1 VARVRH
7 PFRRKNLSPRLLPFY
22 GLAALGLAVADPR
35 PLGAAV
41 GGLLVC
47 AGEGL
52 RLWGAGHL
60 VKTKALTVTGPY
72 AHHRHPLYAGTLLLA
87 LGFGAIAGRP
97 ALLLVTAVFLP
108 FFFLRYLPTKERV
121 ESARLAA
128 HYREAYR
135 AYRRAVPA
143 LVPALRAW
151 SPPPELGLDADRRWS
166 RGRCRENDE
175 FGALLGVVVG
185 LLLLALRPAL

>member
-1 VARVRH
+1 VRH
-7 PFRRKNLSPRLLPFY
+7 PFRRKNLSPRLLPLY
-22 GLAALGLAVADPR
+22 GLAALALALSEPT
-35 PLGAAV
+35 PLGACL
-41 GGLLVC
+41 GGALVC

-87 LGFGAIAGRP
+87 LGFGAIAGGSG
-97 ALLLVTAVFLP
+97 LLLVAGFFVP

-128 HYREAYR
+128 HYRDAYR
-135 AYRRAVPA
+135 AYQRAVPA

-151 SPPPELGLDADRRWS
+151 SPPPELGLDTARRWS
-166 RGRCRENDE
+166 RARCQENDE
-175 FGALLGVVVG
+175 FGALLGVLAG
-185 LLLLALRPAL
+185 LAILAVRPAL